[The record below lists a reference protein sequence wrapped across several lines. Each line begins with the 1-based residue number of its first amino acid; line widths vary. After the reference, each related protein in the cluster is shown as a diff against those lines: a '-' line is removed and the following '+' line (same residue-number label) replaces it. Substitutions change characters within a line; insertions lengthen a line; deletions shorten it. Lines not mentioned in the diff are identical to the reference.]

1 MKKLEERV
9 DEGWMVHIYGRNR
22 RLLCALEP
30 SHGWSF
36 VIGFGVGLALTIALF
51 NLFHLSSPRPTT
63 HSSHTVE
70 SPVNPMLNI
79 D

>member
-1 MKKLEERV
+1 MRKLEERV

-22 RLLCALEP
+22 RLVCALEP

-36 VIGFGVGLALTIALF
+36 VLGFGVGLTLTIVLF
-51 NLFHLSSPRPTT
+51 NLFHLSSPRPTLP
-63 HSSHTVE
+63 SSQPVE
-70 SPVNPMLNI
+70 SPMNPALNV

>member
-1 MKKLEERV
+1 MRKLEERV

-36 VIGFGVGLALTIALF
+36 LLGLGVGLTLTIILV
-51 NLFHLSSPRPTT
+51 NVYPRSSPQSAI
-63 HSSHTVE
+63 HSAQPAE
-70 SPVNPMLNI
+70 SPALQV